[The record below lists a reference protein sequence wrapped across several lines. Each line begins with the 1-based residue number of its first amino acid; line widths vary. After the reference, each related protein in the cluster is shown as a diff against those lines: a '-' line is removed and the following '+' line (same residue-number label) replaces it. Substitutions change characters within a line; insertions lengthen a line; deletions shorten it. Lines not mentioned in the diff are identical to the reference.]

1 MSMISPLYYLSI
13 LGSFLMIV
21 ATSTIVNAENIK
33 KTAQY
38 DQYIPASPF
47 YLSKNYQASNDNSN
61 SREYTFEAPDS
72 SAAIDPTTPQSTT
85 KQGYKVEVYGSA
97 EELLQ
102 QVRDIEPK
110 AFIKGNIIQ
119 VGIFGRQDNAE
130 DLVRKLAIEGFW
142 ARIVVQ

>member
-1 MSMISPLYYLSI
+1 MSIISSRYYLFI

-21 ATSTIVNAENIK
+21 ATSTTANAENIK
-33 KTAQY
+33 KT

-47 YLSKNYQASNDNSN
+47 YLSKNHQGSNDKS
-61 SREYTFEAPDS
+61 SPREYTFEAPDS
-72 SAAIDPTTPQSTT
+72 SAAIDPTAQSTT
-85 KQGYKVEVYGSA
+85 NQGYKVEVYGSA

-119 VGIFGRQDNAE
+119 VGIFGRQGNAE
-130 DLVRKLAIEGFW
+130 DLVRKLAIAGFW